1 MSLPPIPHKSVVILP
16 MLFCFRSLVPEVEVE
31 DALEFKEEDPF
42 LLLVVPLTLLCVL
55 ESIASRLEESVIVL
69 YIRVFE

>member
-1 MSLPPIPHKSVVILP
+1 M
-16 MLFCFRSLVPEVEVE
+16 E

-55 ESIASRLEESVIVL
+55 ESIVSRLEESVIVL
-69 YIRVFE
+69 YKGI